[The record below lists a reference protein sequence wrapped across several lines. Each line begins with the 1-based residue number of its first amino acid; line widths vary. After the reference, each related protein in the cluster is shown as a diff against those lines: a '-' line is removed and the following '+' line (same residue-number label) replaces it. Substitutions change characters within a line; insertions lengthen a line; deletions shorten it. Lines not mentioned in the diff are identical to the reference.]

1 MRTSGHEIMT
11 NSEFML
17 RVACTLRR
25 NKGLLENHP
34 DISVFSDHSKLLG
47 PTALVAF
54 CLALSSIFL
63 KYYDSKYLDF
73 FPYYL
78 GICLMICSV
87 YLLLHF
93 LSIFLLRNRPSIYI
107 VSRGLKCPAFAENF
121 IPWDAITK
129 IDEWQFSLL
138 PSANVPVRLIRV
150 NYKQERETSFGIR
163 PVRRFFRYSWHEQGA
178 FSIATGS
185 LTMSHE
191 NLLAELQFRIS
202 ENSKHSDQA

>member
-1 MRTSGHEIMT
+1 MT

-17 RVACTLRR
+17 GVGCSLRR
-25 NKGLLENHP
+25 NRGLLENHP

-54 CLALSSIFL
+54 GLALSSIFL
-63 KYYDSKYLDF
+63 KYYDSKYLNF

-78 GICLMICSV
+78 GICLMICSL
-87 YLLLHF
+87 YLLLQF

-138 PSANVPVRLIRV
+138 PSANVPVRLVRV
-150 NYKQERETSFGIR
+150 SYKLEDETSFGVW
-163 PVRRFFRYSWHEQGA
+163 PARRFFRTCWHEKGA

-191 NLLAELQFRIS
+191 ALLADLQSRLS